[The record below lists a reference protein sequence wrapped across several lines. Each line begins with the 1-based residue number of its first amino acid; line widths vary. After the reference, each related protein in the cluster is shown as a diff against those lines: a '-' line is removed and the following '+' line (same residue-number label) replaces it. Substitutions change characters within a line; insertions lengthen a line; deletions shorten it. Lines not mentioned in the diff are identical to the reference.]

1 MLIIVVRF
9 HYVCISALH
18 LEADAL
24 AYVVK
29 MYIFFENFV
38 IFLL

>member
-9 HYVCISALH
+9 DYVCIGSLH

-29 MYIFFENFV
+29 MYVFFFYSS
-38 IFLL
+38 